1 MKKILCFIMSLVIL
15 FSFSACGKK
24 SKESFEKILIAEK
37 WKVYSSGN
45 EVTYEFNEDGTG
57 QYSYGGYKPNE
68 FQWEING
75 DELSMILDSGTI
87 YYFIRND
94 NNTYQLERKEEKPL
108 YVNDDYILVRQKDF
122 EKMYD
127 FEDRLISKAEFDVFL
142 IYNSNF
148 SHGNQIEIFVTNVEN
163 YGEIYTISG
172 KVEYANE
179 LYQHFI
185 GDFELQYRVDGE
197 NIKEIDNYFSRPIQ
211 K

>member
-1 MKKILCFIMSLVIL
+1 
-15 FSFSACGKK
+15 
-24 SKESFEKILIAEK
+24 
-37 WKVYSSGN
+37 
-45 EVTYEFNEDGTG
+45 
-57 QYSYGGYKPNE
+57 
-68 FQWEING
+68 
-75 DELSMILDSGTI
+75 MILDSGTI